1 MLSCQADAFSL
12 PSDLHYLN
20 CAYMSPL
27 SKKVEEA
34 GIKGVQSK
42 RNPSLIAPEDFFET
56 PLAVKQLFA
65 DLIGSSSPDQ
75 ISLLPSVS
83 YGVAI
88 AANNL
93 EAKRGQNVV
102 LLHEQ
107 FPSNLYT
114 WRRLADEQNLELR
127 TILPPYTR
135 VERSRG
141 WNESILEA
149 IDSDTLAVALPIVHW
164 TDGTLFD
171 LESIGSRARDFGAA
185 LVIDGT
191 QSIGALPFDVER
203 IRPDALIVAS
213 YKWLLGPYSC
223 GLAWWGD
230 RFAHGTP
237 LEESWMNRIGSE
249 DFASLV
255 DFEARYHK
263 GSVRYDV
270 GEKSN
275 FALLPMLKAAL
286 EQVLEWTPEGIQEY
300 DRKLLSPWTDTILD
314 LGFQLEDEAYRG
326 SHLVGIRMPPGLEV
340 ATISEVLRTKNIFVS
355 VRGDAIRISPNVYN
369 DMNDMVAFVDALKG
383 AVH

>member
-1 MLSCQADAFSL
+1 MLTCQADAFSL
-12 PSDLHYLN
+12 PPDLHYLN

-42 RNPSLIAPEDFFET
+42 RNPSLIEPEDFFKT

-65 DLIGSSSPDQ
+65 DLIGSSRPDR

-83 YGVAI
+83 YGIAI

-114 WRRLADEQNLELR
+114 WRRLADEQSLEIR
-127 TILPPYTR
+127 TILPPDTGAD
-135 VERSRG
+135 RSRG

-149 IDSDTLAVALPIVHW
+149 IDSRTLAVALPIVHW

-171 LESIGSRARDFGAA
+171 LESIGSRARDLGAA

-203 IRPDALIVAS
+203 IQPDALIVAS

-237 LEESWMNRIGSE
+237 LEESWLNRLGSE
-249 DFASLV
+249 DFTSLV
-255 DFEARYHK
+255 DFEPRYHE

-314 LGFQLEDEAYRG
+314 LGFQLEDEANRG

-340 ATISEVLRTKNIFVS
+340 ATISEVLRAKNIFVS

>member
-1 MLSCQADAFSL
+1 MLTCQADAFSL

-42 RNPSLIAPEDFFET
+42 RNPSLIVPEDFFKT
-56 PLAVKQLFA
+56 PLAVKRLFA
-65 DLIGSSSPDQ
+65 DLIGSSSPDR

-93 EAKRGQNVV
+93 DARRGQNIV

-127 TILPPYTR
+127 TILPHDTR
-135 VERSRG
+135 VDRSKG

-191 QSIGALPFDVER
+191 QSIGALPFDVAR
-203 IRPDALIVAS
+203 IKPDALIVAS

-237 LEESWMNRIGSE
+237 LEESWLNRLGSE

-255 DFEARYHK
+255 EFEPQYHK

-275 FALLPMLKAAL
+275 FALLPMLEAAL

-300 DRKLLSPWTDTILD
+300 DRKLLSPWTDTIRD
-314 LGFQLEDEAYRG
+314 LGFQLEDEADRG

-340 ATISEVLRTKNIFVS
+340 ATISEVMRAKKIFVS

>member
-1 MLSCQADAFSL
+1 
-12 PSDLHYLN
+12 
-20 CAYMSPL
+20 MSPL

-42 RNPSLIAPEDFFET
+42 RNPALITPEDFFET
-56 PLAVKQLFA
+56 PQTVKQLFA
-65 DLIGSSSPDQ
+65 DLIGSASPDR

-93 EAKRGQNVV
+93 EARRGQNVV

-114 WRRLADEQNLELR
+114 WRRLADEQDLELR
-127 TILPPYTR
+127 TILPSDTR
-135 VERSRG
+135 TDRSRG

-171 LESIGSRARDFGAA
+171 LESIGSRARKNGAA
-185 LVIDGT
+185 LIVDGT

-203 IRPDALIVAS
+203 IQPDALIVAS

-237 LEESWMNRIGSE
+237 LEESWLNRLGSE
-249 DFASLV
+249 DFAGLV
-255 DFEARYHK
+255 DVEARYHE

-275 FALLPMLKAAL
+275 FALLPMLEAAL

-300 DRKLLSPWTDTILD
+300 DRKLLAPWTDTILD
-314 LGFQLEDEAYRG
+314 LGFQLADDANRG

-340 ATISEVLRTKNIFVS
+340 ATINEVLRDKNIFVS
-355 VRGDAIRISPNVYN
+355 IRGDAIRISPNVYN